1 MHGNRGAG
9 THDARRRV
17 RKVARWAVGAVAL
30 YALVGF
36 LAAPPVA
43 RQQLERVLGELLGR
57 QVAIERVR
65 INPFALS
72 ASIHGLR
79 IKERDGGADAAG
91 FEELYANLSLSSIA
105 RWGLVVQAVRLS
117 RPYLRAVRRDDGSY
131 SFQDIVDKFANAPP
145 APPGPSPRFAVYNI
159 TVSDGRVELD
169 DRPKKTQHAVT
180 DLQIGLPFVSSLPA
194 QIDIEVQPRLS
205 LKVNGTP
212 FEITGE
218 TKPFKDTHETIVRID
233 IDDLQLGKYLE
244 YSPVPLRLRVPSG
257 RLDTRLALSF
267 SLTPDNALQ
276 TLALSGSASLQ
287 DLRVQQAD
295 GAPLAAVGRLDVHLG
310 ALDLLKRNALVNGV
324 RIEKPELDLTRLKDG
339 RLDLLAVLPARGA
352 AAPTEPAGRPFAF
365 SVADIALT
373 GGRLRFADYTPER
386 PVRLALED
394 LSVQVT
400 GLGDAPEAR
409 ASVKLSGALREG
421 GRLGYD
427 GALQLAP
434 PRTEGA
440 LDIAGLRLRAFAPYV
455 EQVLNVALTGGVL
468 ATKGSL
474 SVEAPEGAPPRVAY
488 RAEAGVTNFA
498 SLDRPTAQDLLRWK
512 SLAVAGIDFALD
524 PLKVSIGQV
533 TLADFY
539 SRLIVNADG
548 TLNLQALRKDAAAP
562 EAPPAATAAPAG
574 LPPSIRIGKIVL
586 RGGSVN
592 FSDFFI
598 RPNYTVMLTRF
609 EGGVTEMTPDKA
621 GDVELRGRIHQT
633 APLEVAGRVNPLA
646 RDLFVDLKA
655 SARDIELSPM
665 TPYAVKY
672 AGYGIEKGKLSVKLA
687 YLIENRKLV
696 AQNNVYLDQLT
707 FGERV
712 ESPTA
717 TQLPVLLAV
726 ALLKD
731 RKGVI
736 DIDLP
741 VSGSL
746 DDPEFSLGGTILKV
760 FVNLI
765 VKAVTSPFALLGALG
780 GGGEELAYLEFAP
793 GAATLDAEGEAK
805 LKSLAKALD
814 ERPGLKLD
822 ASGRIEPEADREAL
836 KRIAVERQVKAAKL
850 KDSGGKAGDAAS
862 LDEVA
867 IGPKEYE
874 KYLTAAY
881 RAAKFERPRNAIGM
895 LKDLPVPEMEKLM
908 LEHAQV
914 TDEDLRQLAEARA
927 QAAKGWLVETGKV
940 AAERVFIVAPRLGA
954 EGVKDKGR
962 PTRVDFALK

>member
-1 MHGNRGAG
+1 MNRSRAANVHGIPPR
-9 THDARRRV
+9 AR
-17 RKVARWAVGAVAL
+17 KLALWAAGAVAL
-30 YALVGF
+30 YAVIGF
-36 LAAPPVA
+36 LLVPPIA
-43 RQQLERVLGELLGR
+43 RQQLERVLGEQLGR

-65 INPFALS
+65 VNPFALS
-72 ASIHGLR
+72 ASVHGLR
-79 IKERDGGADAAG
+79 LKERDGGTDAAG
-91 FEELYANLSLSSIA
+91 FEELHVNLGLSSIV
-105 RWGLVVQAVRLS
+105 RWGVVVQAVRLS
-117 RPYLRAVRRDDGSY
+117 KPFLRAVRHEDGRY
-131 SFQDIVDKFANAPP
+131 SFQDIVDRFANAPP
-145 APPGPSPRFAVYNI
+145 GPPGPSPRFAVYNI
-159 TVSDGRVELD
+159 TVSDGRLELD
-169 DRPKKTQHAVT
+169 DRPKKALHAVT

-194 QIDIEVQPRLS
+194 QIDVEVQPRLS

-233 IDDLQLGKYLE
+233 IDDLQPGRYLE

-295 GAPLAAVGRLDVHLG
+295 GAPLAALGRLAVHLG
-310 ALDLLKRNALVNGV
+310 SLDLLKRSAVVNSV
-324 RIEKPELDLTRLKDG
+324 RIERPELDLTRLKDG
-339 RLDLLAVLPARGA
+339 RLNLLA
-352 AAPTEPAGRPFAF
+352 AAPASSAATRAESTTSPFAF
-365 SVADIALT
+365 SIAEIALAGGEVRFVDQT
-373 GGRLRFADYTPER
+373 PDKPVRFALTNVSLNVNALGNAPESKAAVKFGADAPAKGRLA
-386 PVRLALED
+386 
-394 LSVQVT
+394 
-400 GLGDAPEAR
+400 
-409 ASVKLSGALREG
+409 
-421 GRLGYD
+421 YD
-427 GALQLAP
+427 GSLHLAP
-434 PRTEGA
+434 PSAEGQ
-440 LDIAGLRLRAFAPYV
+440 LRVAGLRLGAFAPYL
-455 EQVLNVALTGGVL
+455 EQALNVVYTGGTL
-468 ATKGSL
+468 STGGRL
-474 SVEAPEGAPPRVAY
+474 SVEAPEGAPLRLAY
-488 RAEAGVTNFA
+488 RADATVTNFA
-498 SLDRPTAQDLLRWK
+498 SLDKPTSQELLRWK
-512 SLAVAGIDFALD
+512 SLALTGIDFELE
-524 PLKVSIGQV
+524 PLKVAVGQV

-548 TLNLQALRKDAAAP
+548 TLNLQSLRRDAPAAQAPAAAAP
-562 EAPPAATAAPAG
+562 APG
-574 LPPSIRIGKIVL
+574 LPPNVRIGRITL

-592 FSDFFI
+592 FSDFFV
-598 RPNYTVMLTRF
+598 RPNYTVMLTRV

-633 APLEVAGRVNPLA
+633 APLEVAGRVNPLSK
-646 RDLFVDLKA
+646 DLFVDLKA

-672 AGYGIEKGKLSVKLA
+672 AGYGIDKGKLSLKLS

-696 AQNNVYLDQLT
+696 AENNVHLDQLT

-731 RKGVI
+731 RNGVI

-746 DDPEFSLGGTILKV
+746 DDPEFSLGGIIVKV
-760 FVNLI
+760 FVNLV
-765 VKAVTSPFALLGALG
+765 VKAVTSPFALLGALA
-780 GGGEELAYLEFAP
+780 GGGEELAYLEFPP
-793 GAATLDAEGEAK
+793 GSATLDAEDEAK

-822 ASGRIEPEADREAL
+822 ASGRVAPEADREAL
-836 KRIAVERQVKAAKL
+836 KRIALGRQVKAAKL
-850 KDSGGKAGDAAS
+850 KDSGGKAVDAAS

-867 IGPKEYE
+867 IDPKEYE

-908 LEHAQV
+908 LDNTQV
-914 TDEDLRQLAEARA
+914 TEEDLRQLADARA
-927 QAAKGWLVETGKV
+927 QAAKTWLVETGKL
-940 AAERVFIVAPRLGA
+940 AAERVFIVAPKMSA
-954 EGVKDKGR
+954 EGIKDKGQ
-962 PTRVDFALK
+962 PSRVDFALK